1 MNNDNLAQTIQKGF
15 HLTLGATAALLE
27 SLQDAEKRQENLS
40 KMQSDFNR
48 LTEEWADKGSLTEQE
63 ARIYVDRIFNQQ
75 TAANTTTTVNT
86 PAETSTEGDIKTQVQ
101 ELTAQLAALR
111 AELENLQTQEESQQ
125 TQG

>member
-15 HLTLGATAALLE
+15 HISLGATAALVE

-40 KMQSDFNR
+40 KMQSDFGR

-63 ARIYVDRIFNQQ
+63 ARIYVERIFNQQ
-75 TAANTTTTVNT
+75 TAPNTTPDETV
-86 PAETSTEGDIKTQVQ
+86 SEGDFKTQVQ

-125 TQG
+125 KQD